1 MGGYGYPDYA
11 RVSIG
16 TPAENQR
23 FVTVMEKV
31 LRKTGDGRPKTEDG
45 KHKT

>member
-16 TPAENQR
+16 TPTENQR
-23 FVTVMEKV
+23 FIAAIEKV
-31 LRKTGDGRPKTEDG
+31 KA
-45 KHKT
+45 

>member
-16 TPAENQR
+16 TPVENQR
-23 FVTVMEKV
+23 FIAAMEKM
-31 LRKTGDGRPKTEDG
+31 LRTES
-45 KHKT
+45 